1 MAVSVNP
8 LYAKAAEKLAARE
21 SGLDR
26 EKFTAVKLVNPGDK
40 VIGKVLYVGDPFEKP
55 NDFYENGDPEWKKFI
70 TTQRI
75 VLEVDGEKRAL
86 WLNKDRMFAAI
97 GDALA
102 EAELSDLAVGHTLAF
117 KFEKYGPRPAKG
129 SPAMEFKAKIV
140 GADLNKQ

>member
-21 SGLDR
+21 SGIDR
-26 EKFTAVKLVNPGDK
+26 EKFTAVKLSEPGDK
-40 VIGKVLYVGDPFEKP
+40 VIGKIVYVGDPFEKA

-75 VLEVDGEKRAL
+75 VLDVDGVKQAL

-97 GDALA
+97 GDALT
-102 EAELSDLAVGHTLAF
+102 EAELSDLTVGYTLAF
-117 KFEKYGPRPAKG
+117 KFEKYGPRPKKG
-129 SPAMEFKAKIV
+129 SPAMEFKAKVI
-140 GADLNKQ
+140 APSE